1 MHVNP
6 PREKFIEMARKYEVV
21 PVYADVLADTETPI
35 SIYAKLSGQGPA
47 FLLESADG
55 GAQWGR
61 YSFIGLDPFQQYSS
75 RDSHGV
81 VTESGG
87 QTRVMP
93 GPAASVLPC
102 LNGLLRAA
110 PAPEL
115 PRFWGGAVGYLG
127 YGVVHGLEPVPR
139 GKPDPLQLPDCL
151 MMWPGTV
158 VVFDHL
164 RHTVKI
170 IIAGPHR
177 GKPEEHYKKSIK
189 KINELAGCLQSPPG
203 RTLEKIREGASVCRS
218 NITGQGF
225 KEIVNKAKEYI
236 LAGDIFQ
243 VVLSQRFSAPYRG
256 DPFTLY
262 RKLRSV
268 NPSPY
273 MFYLDFGDPVVVGAS
288 PEMLV
293 RVEDGMVYTR
303 PIAGTRP
310 RGGDAAHDEAL
321 AAELLTDEKERAEH
335 VMLVDLGRNDLGRVC
350 VPGTVEVSRFME
362 VEKFSHVMHIVSDVR
377 GRLAPGKTPLEALFS
392 TFPAGTVSGAPKIR
406 AMQII
411 EELEPEGRGIY
422 AGAVGYIG
430 YNGNL
435 DTAIIIR
442 TMVLTGGRAY
452 IQAGAGIVADSD
464 PASEYRET
472 VNKAQVLLELLS
484 GARGLDIGHQ
494 ASDIG
499 KQFGIG

>member
-1 MHVNP
+1 MNVYP
-6 PREKFIEMARKYEVV
+6 YREQFKDLARKYDVV

-35 SIYAKLSGQGPA
+35 SVYAKLSGQGPA

-61 YSFIGLDPFQQYSS
+61 YSFIGLDPFQQYSN
-75 RDSHGV
+75 RDGQGT
-81 VTESGG
+81 VTGPGG

-93 GPAASVLPC
+93 GPPVKVLAY
-102 LNGLLRAA
+102 LNGQLKAA

-127 YGVVHGLEPVPR
+127 YGVVHSLEPVPR
-139 GKPDPLQLPDCL
+139 EKPDPLQLPDCL

-170 IIAGPHR
+170 IISSPHR
-177 GKPEEHYKKSIK
+177 GNPGEHYKSSVE
-189 KINELAGCLQSPPG
+189 KINELTRRLQSPP
-203 RTLEKIREGASVCRS
+203 RRALEKIREGTSVCRS
-218 NITGQGF
+218 NMTEQAF

-243 VVLSQRFSAPYRG
+243 AVLSQRFSAPHRG

-310 RGGDAAHDEAL
+310 RGANAAQDEAL
-321 AAELLTDEKERAEH
+321 AAELMADEKERAEH

-350 VPGTVEVSRFME
+350 APGTVEVSRFME
-362 VEKFSHVMHIVSDVR
+362 VEKFSHVMHIVSDVK
-377 GRLAPGKTPLEALFS
+377 GRLAPDKTPLEALFS
-392 TFPAGTVSGAPKIR
+392 AFPAGTVSGAPKIR

-435 DTAIIIR
+435 DTAIAIR

-464 PASEYRET
+464 PTSEHQET
-472 VNKAQVLLELLS
+472 INKARVLIELLTGRS
-484 GARGLDIGHQ
+484 SQ
-494 ASDIG
+494 ANTQIPLA
-499 KQFGIG
+499 K